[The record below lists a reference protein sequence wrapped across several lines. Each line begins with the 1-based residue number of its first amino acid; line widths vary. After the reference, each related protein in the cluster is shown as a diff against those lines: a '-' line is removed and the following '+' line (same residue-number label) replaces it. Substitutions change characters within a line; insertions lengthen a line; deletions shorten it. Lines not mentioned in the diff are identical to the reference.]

1 MIFACVEF
9 MALMWR
15 VTQAYELSVE
25 MYDTWTAGS
34 VGRYQTF
41 VNKGMA
47 RIFLCIGHTFVAMV

>member
-9 MALMWR
+9 MVLMWR

-41 VNKGMA
+41 VNEGMA
-47 RIFLCIGHTFVAMV
+47 RIFLCI